1 MTHTHIYIYTYSHVI
16 IIAMT
21 VPVIVQLCIIP
32 IIYGQ
37 HIWFARRTVKDDTV
51 HHSYQDRKMIRFAI
65 CFPSSAIIPFFI
77 PIVLLGQS

>member
-1 MTHTHIYIYTYSHVI
+1 MTHIYIYSHVI

-21 VPVIVQLCIIP
+21 VPVIVQLCVIP

-51 HHSYQDRKMIRFAI
+51 HLSYQDRKMIRFAI
-65 CFPSSAIIPFFI
+65 RFSSSGIIPFFI
-77 PIVLLGQS
+77 PIVLPGQS